1 VVTIILEPSSPD
13 YKRWCDFVLL
23 MLHCYTLDDHVL
35 SDVIDLS
42 IYWDRLDRIMVTWIL
57 DTLSPDLHE
66 IV

>member
-1 VVTIILEPSSPD
+1 
-13 YKRWCDFVLL
+13 VLL

-35 SDVIDLS
+35 SDVVDLS